1 MSAAIGKLLTRFDAN
16 DRTKPPEKPKV
27 AVAAA
32 KPKEIKRETV
42 VAPRAETQP
51 DPTDDAYRRG
61 YRAGI
66 SELDAKLGEERVLGA
81 VRLGE
86 ERGKWSD
93 EHAVAIVN
101 GFTAA
106 CRDLET
112 NIAGSVARIL
122 ELFVSE
128 AVRIKAVEA
137 LVQQMSALTCNSSVP
152 VFRISGP
159 GDLLEL
165 VKAKL
170 GTALRMDIEYEISD
184 AVEVRVV
191 ADQAVIETHISMWIE
206 RLKGARRP

>member
-16 DRTKPPEKPKV
+16 GRTKPAEKPKV
-27 AVAAA
+27 TVAAA
-32 KPKEIKRETV
+32 KPKEVKRETV
-42 VAPRAETQP
+42 VAPTAETQP
-51 DPTDDAYRRG
+51 ELPDDAYRRG

-66 SELDAKLGEERVLGA
+66 SELNAKLEEERVLGA

-86 ERGKWSD
+86 ERAKWSD
-93 EHAVAIVN
+93 EQAVAIVN
-101 GFTAA
+101 GFAA
-106 CRDLET
+106 ASRDLET
-112 NIAGSVARIL
+112 NIASSVARIL

-128 AVRIKAVEA
+128 AVRKKAVEA

-170 GTALRMDIEYEISD
+170 GMPQRMDIEYEVSD

-191 ADQAVIETHISMWIE
+191 TDQAMIETHISMWIE
-206 RLKGARRP
+206 LLKGTRRS